1 MEFRI
6 DRYTKVPEEVATKW
20 IDMSKPPIAEGN
32 ST

>member
-6 DRYTKVPEEVATKW
+6 ERDIKVPEEVATKW
-20 IDMSKPPIAEGN
+20 IDMSEPPIAEGN

>member
-6 DRYTKVPEEVATKW
+6 ERDTKVPEEVATKG
-20 IDMSKPPIAEGN
+20 IDMSKPSLAEGN